1 MYRALSKDQG
11 ILQMD
16 KKVIEIA
23 KQYADKVRTHLPVR
37 MVVLYGSYAK
47 GTFTKLSDIDIAV
60 VVDKI
65 GRDYLKISVD
75 LFSMVCDIDKRIEPI
90 LLSPAH
96 DRSGF
101 LENIIKYGKIIY
113 KL

>member
-1 MYRALSKDQG
+1 
-11 ILQMD
+11 MD

-23 KQYADKVRTHLPVR
+23 KEYAEKVKAHFPVR
-37 MVVLYGSYAK
+37 MVILYGSYAK

-65 GRDYLKISVD
+65 GRDYLKISAD
-75 LFSMVCDIDKRIEPI
+75 LFNLVREVNKRIEPI
-90 LLSPAH
+90 LLSPSQ

-101 LENIIKYGKIIY
+101 LESIIKYGKIIY
-113 KL
+113 KA